1 MGLKGRKRK
10 RGLGARNMKS
20 PFKKILTPL
29 FISFI
34 ILSIMSASCA
44 SAGTNSSHSAE
55 RQEKW
60 IIEYTI
66 SGGFAGIRR
75 QLIINS
81 SGYLTATDQKLK
93 KDERQQ
99 ISQNQLAE
107 IINILE
113 HLNYSLHTEN
123 ASKLSGRCA
132 DCFIYT
138 LSITAGDRKGK
149 ITLNDLSLQGSKYN
163 ELIRL
168 LSTMLE
174 QALK

>member
-1 MGLKGRKRK
+1 
-10 RGLGARNMKS
+10 MKS
-20 PFKKILTPL
+20 PFKKRLTLL
-29 FISFI
+29 FMYFI
-34 ILSIMSASCA
+34 ILSIMPASCTT
-44 SAGTNSSHSAE
+44 AGTNSSQKAE
-55 RQEKW
+55 GKKLSW
-60 IIEYTI
+60 TIEYSI

-81 SGYLTATDQKLK
+81 SGHLTAKDQKLK
-93 KDERQQ
+93 KDVGQQ
-99 ISQNQLAE
+99 ISQKQLAE

-113 HLNYSLHTEN
+113 QLNYSLDMEN

-138 LSITAGDRKGK
+138 LSITADDRKEK
-149 ITLNDLSLQGSKYN
+149 ITLNDLSLQGSKHS

-168 LSTMLE
+168 LSTMLD